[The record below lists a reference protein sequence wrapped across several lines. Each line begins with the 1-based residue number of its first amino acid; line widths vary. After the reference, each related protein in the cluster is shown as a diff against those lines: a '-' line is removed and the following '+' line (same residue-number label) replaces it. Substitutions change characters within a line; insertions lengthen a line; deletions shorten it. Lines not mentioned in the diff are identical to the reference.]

1 MLIEIE
7 PNHNIHNGL
16 IKLTGKERN
25 PSILYLNSN
34 SSLGHVL
41 PNRGQ
46 PIVTHLLPILRIRKS
61 KDRGTRAN
69 IQLKFRK
76 EAENLQANFIPK
88 FKMTQK

>member
-1 MLIEIE
+1 
-7 PNHNIHNGL
+7 
-16 IKLTGKERN
+16 
-25 PSILYLNSN
+25 
-34 SSLGHVL
+34 VL

-76 EAENLQANFIPK
+76 EAENLQANFILK